1 MPDNVDPIES
11 ALAAIIQ
18 GAASPAVQDAQA
30 LLLRRLALEGSVL
43 PSRLPAP
50 ANITE
55 MGGYFNLLASSGL
68 DELRTSAIATA
79 LGLASPAA
87 VAWDESPA
95 TLGWATVGNDS
106 ALRLRFPGLPAGV
119 PMRAD
124 LAVAWRGA
132 VVPRLAQLGAA
143 IGLWAPVPR
152 LPDAAPAS
160 ATPGGTADDPLP
172 LLGRVVYIAPDL
184 ALGDPDTDPVL
195 LGRADTDP
203 PQPLRLVLRC
213 GAASGVAAAAFNAL
227 AWDPL
232 AATALV
238 RPIGPTPNVAVASVV
253 GLAGFVPV
261 ASPPVPAS
269 RFDLRWT
276 RLVATGGLLPG
287 VSRLGDE
294 LRTLWTA
301 REIARSAFARR
312 DGEVWNGQAF
322 VASP

>member
-1 MPDNVDPIES
+1 MTDNVDPIEA

-18 GAASPAVQDAQA
+18 GAASPAVQEAQA

-87 VAWDESPA
+87 IAWDESPA
-95 TLGWATVGNDS
+95 SLGWATVGNDS
-106 ALRLRFPGLPAGV
+106 ALRLRFPGLPVGV

-124 LAVAWRGA
+124 LAAAWQSA

-152 LPDAAPAS
+152 LPDTTPESAVPGAP
-160 ATPGGTADDPLP
+160 PDDPLP
-172 LLGRVVYIAPDL
+172 ALGRVVHLAPDL

-203 PQPLRLVLRC
+203 PLPVRLVLRC

-227 AWDPL
+227 AWDTL

-238 RPIGPTPNVAVASVV
+238 RPIGPTPFVTVASIV

-261 ASPPVPAS
+261 AQPPVPAS

-276 RLVATGGLLPG
+276 RLVSTGGLIPG

-312 DGEVWNGQAF
+312 QGAVWNGSAF
-322 VASP
+322 VEAP